1 MCVVLG
7 VDSKVPEPLPTSAS
21 WSSDGLRGGAMAP
34 HGMPRQT
41 CREPRPAPPPPA
53 GGKVGFD
60 KRRFSVE
67 SQVPG
72 KSVDL
77 KYISPEGE
85 EVRAFPGGG
94 GRMFGQARRA
104 LEAGARS

>member
-1 MCVVLG
+1 M
-7 VDSKVPEPLPTSAS
+7 
-21 WSSDGLRGGAMAP
+21 
-34 HGMPRQT
+34 
-41 CREPRPAPPPPA
+41 
-53 GGKVGFD
+53 GFD